1 MVRRFTGGSLSLF
14 AVWILLMFGYVVW
27 LVTQSPD
34 VGMVLLLLFYVN
46 LPIALFA
53 ILLGLGQLREKN
65 EQVRELYA
73 IDAPSASLAILVGA
87 MATFVVLL
95 FTVALRFEMQ
105 PLPMGLII
113 LQALIVVP
121 SEEYS
126 FRFLLPRIMPGHV
139 LRVPG
144 WVLAQ
149 GSFAVFHI
157 RAIWINVGVDEI
169 LPLVSTL
176 AFIFVFGLF
185 LYLVADAGK
194 KTRFLGLGAAIG
206 THFVYNLFA
215 FSAGGATGELAF
227 LFGWV

>member
-14 AVWILLMFGYVVW
+14 AVWILLMYGYVVV

-46 LPIALFA
+46 LPVALFA
-53 ILLGLGQLREKN
+53 ILLGLGQLREKT
-65 EQVRELYA
+65 EEIRELYA
-73 IDAPSASLAILVGA
+73 IDAPSAGLAILVGA
-87 MATFVVLL
+87 MVTFGVLL
-95 FTVALRFEMQ
+95 FTVALRFEMR
-105 PLPMGLII
+105 PLPMSLII

-126 FRFLLPRIMPGHV
+126 FRFLLPRVMPGHV

-157 RAIWINVGVDEI
+157 RAIWVNVGVDEI

-194 KTRFLGLGAAIG
+194 KTRLLGLGAAIG
-206 THFVYNLFA
+206 IHFTWNMFS
-215 FSAGGATGELAF
+215 FSAAGATASLVS
-227 LFGWV
+227 LLGWV